1 MAKPIDK
8 SVNRVSKNK
17 GKSPI
22 TKRTPHVREILHRM
36 GLDPFEG
43 LAEICTKRNSDG
55 DYFYGVE
62 VRVPCLK
69 ELAQY
74 VAPKLRAMEHNVSSD
89 GTPLGFQIINFGGM
103 SNGLTNTRH
112 DQQSIESSGHGSIQ
126 LPVHVRRTGES
137 QGRETVEDNGP
148 SDTSDGGSKPKSDSS
163 KRNSKPDDDSGNN
176 DDSEHDVPV

>member
-8 SVNRVSKNK
+8 SVNRVSKEK
-17 GKSPI
+17 GKSPV
-22 TKRTPHVREILHRM
+22 TKRATHVREILHRM

-103 SNGLTNTRH
+103 SNGLTNTRN

-137 QGRETVEDNGP
+137 QGRKTVEDNSP
-148 SDTSDGGSKPKSDSS
+148 SDTIDGGSKPKSDSS
-163 KRNSKPDDDSGNN
+163 KRNSKPDDDSGND
-176 DDSEHDVPV
+176 DDS